1 MRYLFFVFFIFLTI
15 NQSNSSEFATI
26 NYEKIYNESKA
37 FKLFLKDIDKYKKKQ
52 INYIKTIEKKL
63 LLEKNDL
70 DESKLILS
78 DEQFS
83 KKITIY
89 EKNIESYEDEV
100 NSINNNI
107 YLQIE
112 EAKSI
117 LEDEILKILKELAKE
132 KEILIIFDENNY
144 KVAIKKIDITE
155 DVIKILNGNI
165 KKISE
170 FTGMER
176 TALYRKFKTLNI
188 NTDNI

>member
-89 EKNIESYEDEV
+89 EKNIQSYEDEV
-100 NSINNNI
+100 NSINNHI

-155 DVIKILNGNI
+155 DVIKILNNNI
-165 KKISE
+165 KKIKIKS
-170 FTGMER
+170 
-176 TALYRKFKTLNI
+176 L
-188 NTDNI
+188 